1 MIKIIRKKQDTPVV
15 VNEEDLISTTSI
27 DVNYDGEGNPIL
39 LSPIKNLI
47 SITYDANGKP
57 DKEKVSLGLKYDHR
71 VTWLS
76 FNLDQLLWGRS
87 NNKIYTNNVDLY
99 DLYNFKMVVRGPE
112 GTATWGFD
120 GHTFEIN
127 NFITKVA
134 GDYEFILVI
143 EEKTADEYAGNVD
156 DNITD
161 ITPDI
166 QERFIAKSFIGN
178 VETSSFNPLSEIKI
192 TEFVTDQDRSLIKPI
207 IHCTLTDKGN
217 LTSSS
222 AYIGQK
228 YDNLIRFLS
237 FDKGQLSANLNDFYL
252 IVCYL
257 QGEKYT
263 FSALEK
269 SDNYDETTKNEWVS
283 WIPSEVFRTP
293 GNVQMFIVGFLGDP
307 NIVNK
312 FDDPNSPYFFYVS
325 NSVMLQ
331 VEDNFLTEDDLDADY
346 GTNAITTN
354 FTDYYG
360 DVIYTA
366 DGEIFITQDGGN
378 E

>member
-1 MIKIIRKKQDTPVV
+1 MIKIIRKNQDTAVV

-27 DVNYDGEGNPIL
+27 DVDYDGEGNPIL

-47 SITYDANGKP
+47 SISYDENGNP
-57 DKEKVSLGLKYDHR
+57 DKETVSLGLKYDHR

-76 FNLDQLLWGRS
+76 FNLDKLLWGRS
-87 NNKIYTNNVDLY
+87 NNKIHTNNVDLY
-99 DLYNFKMVVRGPE
+99 DLYNFKMVVKGPDE
-112 GTATWGFD
+112 TSTWSFD

-127 NFITKVA
+127 NFITRSS
-134 GDYEFILVI
+134 GSHEFILII
-143 EEKTADEYAGNVD
+143 EEKTTDEYAGNVD

-166 QERFIAKSFIGN
+166 QERFIAKSFTGT
-178 VETSSFNPLSEIKI
+178 VESSAFNPWSEIKI
-192 TEFVTDQDRSLIKPI
+192 TEFTTDQDRSLIKPI
-207 IHCTLTDKGN
+207 IHCTLTDKGS

-257 QGEKYT
+257 QGDKYT

-269 SDNYDETTKNEWVS
+269 SDNYDETTNNEWVS
-283 WIPSEVFRTP
+283 WIPSEVFKIP
-293 GNVQMFIVGFLGDP
+293 GNVQMFIIGFLGDP
-307 NIVNK
+307 EIINK
-312 FDDPNSPYFFYVS
+312 FDDPNAPYFFYVS
-325 NSVMLQ
+325 YSVMLQ
-331 VEDNFLTEDDLDADY
+331 VEDNFLIEEDLEADY
-346 GTNAITTN
+346 GADVVVTN

-360 DVIYTA
+360 NVIYTA

>member
-1 MIKIIRKKQDTPVV
+1 MIKIIRKKPDTPVV
-15 VNEEDLISTTSI
+15 VDEEDLISTTSI

-39 LSPIKNLI
+39 LSPIKSLI
-47 SITYDANGKP
+47 SISYDENGTP
-57 DKEKVSLGLKYDHR
+57 DKNNIPLGLQFDHR

-76 FNLDQLLWGRS
+76 FNLDNLLWGRS
-87 NNKIYTNNVDLY
+87 KNKEYTNKDLY
-99 DLYNFKMVVRGPE
+99 DLYNFKMVVKGPG
-112 GTATWGFD
+112 GTNTWGFD

-127 NFITKVA
+127 NFITQSA
-134 GDYEFILVI
+134 GAYQFILII
-143 EEKTADEYAGNVD
+143 EEKTTDEYQGNID
-156 DNITD
+156 DSLIDMSVNK
-161 ITPDI
+161 P
-166 QERFIAKSFIGN
+166 ERFVAKSFTGL
-178 VETSSFNPLSEIKI
+178 VESSSFSPFVEIKI
-192 TEFVTDQDRSLIKPI
+192 TEFPTDQDQSLIKPI

-217 LTSSS
+217 LTSSN

-269 SDNYDETTKNEWVS
+269 SDNYDETTKNEWIS
-283 WIPSEVFRTP
+283 WIPSEVFKIP
-293 GNVQMFIVGFLGDP
+293 GNVQMFVIGFLGDP

-331 VEDNFLTEDDLDADY
+331 VEDNFLTEEDLDADY
-346 GTNAITTN
+346 GANAVTTN

-366 DGEIFITQDGGN
+366 DGEIFITKDGGN

>member
-1 MIKIIRKKQDTPVV
+1 MIKIIRKNQDTAVV
-15 VNEEDLISTTSI
+15 INEEDLISTTSI
-27 DVNYDGEGNPIL
+27 DVDYDGEGNPIL

-47 SITYDANGKP
+47 SISYDENGSP
-57 DKEKVSLGLKYDHR
+57 DKDTVQLGLQYDHR

-76 FNLDQLLWGRS
+76 FNLDQLLWGWS
-87 NNKIYTNNVDLY
+87 SQKIHTNNVDLY
-99 DLYNFKMVVRGPE
+99 DLYNFKMVVDGPD
-112 GTATWGFD
+112 GAQTWSFD

-127 NFITKVA
+127 NFITRA
-134 GDYEFILVI
+134 PGQYQFILII
-143 EEKTADEYAGNVD
+143 EEKTDDEYLGNVGD
-156 DNITD
+156 DITD
-161 ITPDI
+161 VESDI
-166 QERFIAKSFIGN
+166 QERFVAKSFTGI
-178 VETSSFNPLSEIKI
+178 VETSAFSPYEEIKI
-192 TEFVTDQDRSLIKPI
+192 TEFPTDQMRSLIKPI
-207 IHCTLTDKGN
+207 IYCTLTDKGS

-269 SDNYDETTKNEWVS
+269 SDNYNETTKNEWIS
-283 WIPSEVFRTP
+283 WIPSEVFKIP
-293 GNVQMFIVGFLGDP
+293 GNVQMFIIGFLGDP
-307 NIVNK
+307 EIINK
-312 FDDPNSPYFFYVS
+312 FDDPNAPYFFYVS
-325 NSVMLQ
+325 HSVMLQ
-331 VEDNFLTEDDLDADY
+331 VEDNFLTEEDLEADY
-346 GTNAITTN
+346 GADVVVTN

-360 DVIYTA
+360 NVIYTA